1 MNDPESSTRSPVG
14 GTDQGTERT
23 DSDED
28 DPTSSQPKTQI
39 SDRDSVEG
47 RNHDIPHEV
56 PPHDTSVGNIQE
68 RSHEM
73 ETTDPGEDEHRDS
86 PDTTHFDNHTP
97 VPETSIRDPR
107 LDPGASYSTTET
119 SKLDSPTTQ
128 VPAGRRVDAGKG
140 TPGEKSFTGQT
151 SSNCQSAKYSS
162 KYQATVED
170 GSDETEHNDAEDS
183 FSKDDDFGDSDVEAV
198 LDDAR
203 RFLGDTSADH
213 ESDPSEAA
221 NTELDANA
229 PVPASRPPDGD
240 DQHAPPNKEQT
251 DISQASS
258 EESRDSRRKRRLSS
272 TVDSQSALPSRNLR
286 ARLHNSVSQKTS
298 GPPNLDRDRWK
309 GRFSR
314 HSLLFTLLPDHKD
327 EIERKSNRALR
338 SDLPEFMEKHTK
350 LWMSTGFWSSP
361 SLDPSKFPS
370 MTAGRKGHEIWRYVE
385 AMQAE
390 DETHYLKA
398 RLADVM
404 LYLEYVEEF
413 DRQKK
418 AGHPVQTAKTRATN
432 IICGTGSLSKA
443 KADKTRMSFHEH
455 KAVGERWW
463 WSGSYLGRG
472 FILLC
477 SEETGKKMLV
487 SLIALVALIP
497 LTSLQTKQILYVG
510 CIYFV

>member
-1 MNDPESSTRSPVG
+1 
-14 GTDQGTERT
+14 
-23 DSDED
+23 
-28 DPTSSQPKTQI
+28 
-39 SDRDSVEG
+39 
-47 RNHDIPHEV
+47 
-56 PPHDTSVGNIQE
+56 
-68 RSHEM
+68 
-73 ETTDPGEDEHRDS
+73 
-86 PDTTHFDNHTP
+86 
-97 VPETSIRDPR
+97 
-107 LDPGASYSTTET
+107 
-119 SKLDSPTTQ
+119 
-128 VPAGRRVDAGKG
+128 
-140 TPGEKSFTGQT
+140 
-151 SSNCQSAKYSS
+151 
-162 KYQATVED
+162 
-170 GSDETEHNDAEDS
+170 
-183 FSKDDDFGDSDVEAV
+183 
-198 LDDAR
+198 
-203 RFLGDTSADH
+203 
-213 ESDPSEAA
+213 
-221 NTELDANA
+221 
-229 PVPASRPPDGD
+229 
-240 DQHAPPNKEQT
+240 
-251 DISQASS
+251 
-258 EESRDSRRKRRLSS
+258 
-272 TVDSQSALPSRNLR
+272 
-286 ARLHNSVSQKTS
+286 
-298 GPPNLDRDRWK
+298 
-309 GRFSR
+309 
-314 HSLLFTLLPDHKD
+314 
-327 EIERKSNRALR
+327 
-338 SDLPEFMEKHTK
+338 MEKHTK